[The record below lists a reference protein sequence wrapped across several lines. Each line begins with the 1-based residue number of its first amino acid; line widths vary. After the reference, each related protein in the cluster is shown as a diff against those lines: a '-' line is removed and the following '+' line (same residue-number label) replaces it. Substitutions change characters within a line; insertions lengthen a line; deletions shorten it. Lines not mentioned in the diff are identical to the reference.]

1 MPTCIR
7 GKWDRTREVTPTHP
21 HARGPQQ
28 PWVWQSVL
36 LRCLGFPEALRRPDP
51 QIQVVWARAPPC
63 PPDGAESVC
72 ICGWRQLL
80 WSPWPQLATGHF
92 SRAFSPS
99 LSANFCLKGLRRDCQ
114 GGGWLQASPGF
125 PPSAHPGPQRV
136 RSVCSGPD
144 CVCLCVYTWMRG
156 SWTMRFWVYIVWMGS
171 SVC

>member
-1 MPTCIR
+1 MARALHVGDPCPCQLVL
-7 GKWDRTREVTPTHP
+7 EVSRQELGGHP
-21 HARGPQQ
+21 HARGPWQ

-92 SRAFSPS
+92 SRAFTVLVSH
-99 LSANFCLKGLRRDCQ
+99 FCSER
-114 GGGWLQASPGF
+114 PVEGF
-125 PPSAHPGPQRV
+125 PGEVAGSRLPFPHLHILDQLGP
-136 RSVCSGPD
+136 SVCLWSD
-144 CVCLCVYTWMRG
+144 CACACVCTRG
-156 SWTMRFWVYIVWMGS
+156 
-171 SVC
+171 